1 MTKPRK
7 AEAKWKHIGNKDKRV
22 SYQNRHRT
30 TWSEELRETEG
41 APPSPPR
48 LESSQRGN
56 LLFLLCRPARPS
68 DDPAGHRLVPVSRQ
82 NREQGRQRPRGGATR
97 RPEPLGVPMAS
108 PGGPLGG
115 GGGPLA
121 LLVLLL
127 LLQPRLSEA
136 RAGAEGSRG
145 RSVPRSRSPLPSR
158 EGRQDPGASP
168 QNPPPV
174 GTQPSFDVPGSSGT
188 AFRGCGQPDVK
199 IVGGEESRAG
209 EWPWQV
215 SLRVRR
221 KHICGGSLI
230 SEQWVLTAAHC
241 ILSRYSYSI
250 KMGDLSIFDEVNTS
264 VVIPVQ
270 NIIVHPEFTRIGSVQ
285 NDIALLYLL
294 FPVNFTSTIQPICIP
309 EESFQVAAG
318 TRCWVTGWGRQ
329 GEGAQRPYS
338 ETLQKVDQYI
348 IRYENCNNIMK
359 QTMSTF
365 SDVVRKGMICGYK
378 AGGKDSCQ
386 GDSGGPMVCEY
397 NQTWMQ
403 VGIVSWGL
411 GCGRHGTPG
420 IYTEVSAYRNWL
432 GSVLSR
438 STSLYPVVS
447 HIVLLFLV
455 PPLGIL
461 VTL

>member
-1 MTKPRK
+1 
-7 AEAKWKHIGNKDKRV
+7 
-22 SYQNRHRT
+22 
-30 TWSEELRETEG
+30 LRG
-41 APPSPPR
+41 PGPGS
-48 LESSQRGN
+48 
-56 LLFLLCRPARPS
+56 
-68 DDPAGHRLVPVSRQ
+68 
-82 NREQGRQRPRGGATR
+82 GGTQ
-97 RPEPLGVPMAS
+97 
-108 PGGPLGG
+108 PG
-115 GGGPLA
+115 A

-145 RSVPRSRSPLPSR
+145 SP
-158 EGRQDPGASP
+158 
-168 QNPPPV
+168 
-174 GTQPSFDVPGSSGT
+174 
-188 AFRGCGQPDVK
+188 GCGQPDVK

-432 GSVLSR
+432 GSVL
-438 STSLYPVVS
+438 
-447 HIVLLFLV
+447 
-455 PPLGIL
+455 
-461 VTL
+461 